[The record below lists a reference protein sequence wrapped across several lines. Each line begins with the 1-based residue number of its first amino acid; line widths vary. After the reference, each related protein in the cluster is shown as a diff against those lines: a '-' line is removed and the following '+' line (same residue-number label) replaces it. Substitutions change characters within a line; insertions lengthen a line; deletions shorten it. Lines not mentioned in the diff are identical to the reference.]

1 MLSPP
6 EPIELPEQ
14 RAVFFPELVDGRG
27 PPPPPASHSLLDL
40 PDELRRHILARVP
53 LADHPT
59 VALVCEDFCG
69 VINDPRF
76 LKFRRDERCAER
88 GIMSIARTHE
98 GDLDIWMAHSG
109 ETARIPGNFG
119 RITVSTDGGSRL
131 FVSATNYMSNHQIEH
146 GVWALDAS
154 SRRWRRFATLPQGQG
169 QHQCLEWHNGR
180 LYVAGG
186 CRSEG
191 STLNF
196 SAFNEAIGS
205 WEELQ
210 PMLHACKQA
219 ASGVIGNELFIA
231 KNNRLQIYDIAGRTW
246 RLGAALPQPCIDS
259 HGVVADGKLFII
271 ANLWSRDLLV
281 YDPRSDTWA
290 EEAPLSTVTNYDFM
304 VVSTACA
311 LNGRLVVFLAD
322 DTAHERANDGSWSP
336 YEVRAGGTG
345 HYESVI
351 LG

>member
-1 MLSPP
+1 
-6 EPIELPEQ
+6 
-14 RAVFFPELVDGRG
+14 
-27 PPPPPASHSLLDL
+27 
-40 PDELRRHILARVP
+40 
-53 LADHPT
+53 
-59 VALVCEDFCG
+59 
-69 VINDPRF
+69 
-76 LKFRRDERCAER
+76 
-88 GIMSIARTHE
+88 MSIARTHE

>member
-1 MLSPP
+1 
-6 EPIELPEQ
+6 LPEQ

-27 PPPPPASHSLLDL
+27 PLPPPASHSLLDL

-59 VALVCEDFCG
+59 VALVCKDFCG

-146 GVWALDAS
+146 VVLAVDAS

-210 PMLHACKQA
+210 PMLHPCKQA
-219 ASGVIGNELFIA
+219 ASGVIGNELFI
-231 KNNRLQIYDIAGRTW
+231 
-246 RLGAALPQPCIDS
+246 
-259 HGVVADGKLFII
+259 
-271 ANLWSRDLLV
+271 
-281 YDPRSDTWA
+281 
-290 EEAPLSTVTNYDFM
+290 
-304 VVSTACA
+304 
-311 LNGRLVVFLAD
+311 
-322 DTAHERANDGSWSP
+322 
-336 YEVRAGGTG
+336 
-345 HYESVI
+345 
-351 LG
+351 